1 MPAVSST
8 IFKIRAHSDF
18 IAKSCDSGD
27 ILSFRKGQP
36 FYALSADYEKGFY
49 FVSTQYAVPFS
60 RTAVSGLVPI
70 EYFEKVMLLLIGG
83 VFYTITYHIS
93 FAYMLNIFT
102 LNIFRNL

>member
-8 IFKIRAHSDF
+8 IFKIRANSDF
-18 IAKSCDSGD
+18 ISKTSESEH

-60 RTAVSGLVPI
+60 RTAISGLVPI
-70 EYFEKVMLLLIGG
+70 KYFDKVL
-83 VFYTITYHIS
+83 FHKFCFIT
-93 FAYMLNIFT
+93 L
-102 LNIFRNL
+102 FR